1 MTICQGRCILIF
13 ERITLS
19 NSSQGNIVKQ
29 LVRMQDTMEKILD
42 ELILINRGKPREDIV
57 SIDNRSHKSGNKNY
71 NNDSTR
77 K

>member
-1 MTICQGRCILIF
+1 
-13 ERITLS
+13 
-19 NSSQGNIVKQ
+19 
-29 LVRMQDTMEKILD
+29 MQDTMEKILD

-57 SIDNRSHKSGNKNY
+57 SIDNRPHKSGNKNY